1 MADKND
7 NECSICLDNNI
18 DKRNNCI
25 RCKNGMCNCCCNKL
39 IDKTFANL
47 NDVSYICPFC
57 KIRNYRN
64 WENIDNTIIIKFF
77 KENEKN
83 LQKEIWKYKE
93 IIFDKDVE
101 INRLQRLLTNKKI
114 DLKI

>member
-1 MADKND
+1 MADD

-47 NDVSYICPFC
+47 TNVSYICPFC

-64 WENIDNTIIIKFF
+64 WENVDNTIIIKFF

-101 INRLQRLLTNKKI
+101 INRLQRLLINRR
-114 DLKI
+114 D